1 MSGFDSAKK
10 FIDENISIAVEL
22 EKNLTE
28 IKALAPENGG
38 DGESEKC
45 AFLEKFLAEN
55 GITRLTKFEADDER
69 VSSKKRPNLIAEI
82 PGVSA
87 ESVWVCTHMDVVPA
101 GEISLWETDPWTAV
115 EKNGKIFGRGTEDNQ
130 QGLASGVLAAI
141 ALVKEKIVPQK
152 TLKLLFMADEEVGS
166 NFGMKF
172 LLANHAEIFSKNDRI
187 LIPDGGDEKGET
199 IEIAEEN
206 ILWLKFHTK
215 GKQAHGSRPD
225 QGCNAKIASSYLALK
240 IHELEKILT
249 ARDEM
254 FEPDRSTFQPTMQM
268 QNVSGVNIIPGDDVF
283 CCDCRILPC
292 YPLNEIRE
300 KVKKIVLE
308 TEGKFGVKIETEE
321 LQAEESMATGAD
333 SAVAKEL
340 AQAIEKVH
348 GKKTRF
354 IGIGGGTVAASLRN
368 AGFDAVVWST
378 MDEKA
383 HQPNEYAVTENIA
396 ADAKTIAFM
405 ACGI

>member
-199 IEIAEEN
+199 IEIAEKN

-321 LQAEESMATGAD
+321 LQAEESRATGAD

-348 GKKTRF
+348 GKKARF

>member
-199 IEIAEEN
+199 IEIAEKN

-321 LQAEESMATGAD
+321 LQAEESRATGAD

>member
-199 IEIAEEN
+199 IEIAEKN

-308 TEGKFGVKIETEE
+308 TEVKFGVKIETEE
-321 LQAEESMATGAD
+321 LQAEESRATGAD

>member
-141 ALVKEKIVPQK
+141 ALAKEKIVPQK

-199 IEIAEEN
+199 IEIAEKN

-249 ARDEM
+249 ARNEM

-321 LQAEESMATGAD
+321 LQAEESRATGAD

-348 GKKTRF
+348 GKKARF

-368 AGFDAVVWST
+368 AGFDAAVWST

>member
-10 FIDENISIAVEL
+10 FIDENIFIAVEL

-199 IEIAEEN
+199 IEIAEKN

-321 LQAEESMATGAD
+321 LQAEESRATGAD

>member
-1 MSGFDSAKK
+1 
-10 FIDENISIAVEL
+10 VEL

-199 IEIAEEN
+199 IEIAEKN

-321 LQAEESMATGAD
+321 LQAEESRATGAD